1 MITAIGEEV
10 RILYRGAEMI
20 CEMVQ
25 RIAKDRG
32 VNLDKIVRRLAL
44 INSFVL
50 GSQVEDDYKLSSD
63 PIDIQKVGE

>member
-1 MITAIGEEV
+1 M
-10 RILYRGAEMI
+10 R

-32 VNLDKIVRRLAL
+32 VYLDKIVRRLAL
-44 INSFVL
+44 NNSFVL

-63 PIDIQKVGE
+63 PIDIKKVGE

>member
-1 MITAIGEEV
+1 MTAIGEEV

-32 VNLDKIVRRLAL
+32 VYLDKS
-44 INSFVL
+44 SFVL
-50 GSQVEDDYKLSSD
+50 GSQMEDDYKLSSD

>member
-1 MITAIGEEV
+1 
-10 RILYRGAEMI
+10 MI
-20 CEMVQ
+20 CEMAQ

-32 VNLDKIVRRLAL
+32 VDLDKIVRRSAL

>member
-1 MITAIGEEV
+1 MMTAIGEEV

-32 VNLDKIVRRLAL
+32 VYLDKIVRRLAL
-44 INSFVL
+44 NNSFV
-50 GSQVEDDYKLSSD
+50 
-63 PIDIQKVGE
+63 

>member
-32 VNLDKIVRRLAL
+32 VYLDKS
-44 INSFVL
+44 SFVL
-50 GSQVEDDYKLSSD
+50 GSQMEDDYKLSSD
-63 PIDIQKVGE
+63 PIDIKKVGE